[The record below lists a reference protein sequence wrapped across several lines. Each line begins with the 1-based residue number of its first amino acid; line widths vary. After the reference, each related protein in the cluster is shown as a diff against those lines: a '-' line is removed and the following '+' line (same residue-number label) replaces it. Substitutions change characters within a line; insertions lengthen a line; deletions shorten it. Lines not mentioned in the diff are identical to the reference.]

1 MARAFIASVPMGI
14 VLVAA
19 LVVPLAVIPGTFGF
33 DRWPS
38 ARRERV
44 TERQVRIAPPKVVV
58 VKVNPRLTPAPAPRR
73 TIAVASVAARPA
85 PAAPPVAPAPRR
97 VLVVVRAPSQRDPR
111 PHQAPAHQAPP
122 QTPAAPAQP
131 QQPSKNDSG
140 LLANGTPPVA
150 RELPPQAPPPAQ
162 PTPAPVPAP
171 VQQAVPAPVER
182 FVPSEPCN
190 GNGHGHGGGGQHGDG
205 DSQE

>member
-1 MARAFIASVPMGI
+1 MGI

-38 ARRERV
+38 SRGEPV
-44 TERQVRIAPPKVVV
+44 TERQVRIAPPQVVV
-58 VKVNPRLTPAPAPRR
+58 VKVAPAPAPGPRRTVVVASVARKPAPAAPVAAPAPRR
-73 TIAVASVAARPA
+73 A
-85 PAAPPVAPAPRR
+85 
-97 VLVVVRAPSQRDPR
+97 VVVRAPSQPDTR
-111 PHQAPAHQAPP
+111 PQHAASPPAQQDPP
-122 QTPAAPAQP
+122 QTPVAPAEP

-140 LLANGTPPVA
+140 LLAGGGPPVA
-150 RELPPQAPPPAQ
+150 RELPPQDAPPAQ

-182 FVPSEPCN
+182 VVPSEPCHGN
-190 GNGHGHGGGGQHGDG
+190 GNGNGGHQGDG
-205 DSQE
+205 GSQE